1 LIKLQAGEQLLKKDD
16 SLMPWDYRW
25 RHCINL

>member
-16 SLMPWDYRW
+16 SLMPWD
-25 RHCINL
+25 